1 MQFKDMCSNSSK
13 TFILLIVSLL
23 ATGEIFAQCK
33 TFSLSDRGDTL
44 NCTDTKGR
52 KQGKWLVQIPELRG
66 TPGHEEE
73 GEYVNGK
80 KDGLWRSYT
89 MQGDVY
95 AVENYKWGLLN
106 GKAQYYNLQG
116 LEREESWWAID
127 PTKEYDTIEVP
138 DLYQDAV
145 YHTVIIKN
153 EGRSMRHG
161 RWKWFDPLT
170 GYETKSEEYIRDSA
184 INDLAFLGVGK
195 SAGREKTDS
204 SGKSKK
210 VDKPSVV
217 QAWEKKNSGKK
228 KVAVRDGSAGY

>member
-1 MQFKDMCSNSSK
+1 MCRRVSK
-13 TFILLIVSLL
+13 TFILLTLCCLMAEGIL
-23 ATGEIFAQCK
+23 AQCK
-33 TFSLSDRGDTL
+33 TFTLSDRGDTL
-44 NCTDTKGR
+44 NCIDMKGR
-52 KQGKWLVQIPELRG
+52 KQGKWLVRIPELRG

-80 KDGLWRSYT
+80 KEGTWRSYT
-89 MQGDVY
+89 MQGDVF

-153 EGRSMRHG
+153 EGRSMKHG

-170 GYETKSEEYIRDSA
+170 GYETKSEEFIRDSA
-184 INDLAFLGVGK
+184 VNDLAVFGLAKGHQK
-195 SAGREKTDS
+195 NAPDTATAK
-204 SGKSKK
+204 KK
-210 VDKPSVV
+210 VKPAAV
-217 QAWEKKNSGKK
+217 QEWEKKNAGKK